1 MITRSRIIR
10 NAFCLSLLAVLA
22 LCVCTPVLAASNTTI
37 LTTTVP
43 SHFDINVTIVGGGT
57 LDINGNILSQASVV
71 SVDRHKEVA
80 CKIIPDA
87 GYHTS
92 SVIYNGNDITK
103 DAKEGVFTLHPLEG
117 NATFSITF
125 VANASTPNTGD
136 NTYPHVIF
144 YSITAIAS
152 LLGIAIL
159 LTVNRKKSTNK

>member
-1 MITRSRIIR
+1 MKTRSRVIR
-10 NAFCLSLLAVLA
+10 KAFCLSLLAVLA
-22 LCVCTPVLAASNTTI
+22 LCVCTPALAASNTTT

-43 SHFDINVTIVGGGT
+43 SHFDMNVTIVGGGT

-87 GYHTS
+87 GYRIG

-103 DAKEGVFTLHPLEG
+103 DAKEGVFTLHSLNG
-117 NATFSITF
+117 DSTLSITF
-125 VANASTPNTGD
+125 VANTTTPNTGD
-136 NTYPHVIF
+136 NTYPHLIF
-144 YSITAIAS
+144 CSIVAVTS